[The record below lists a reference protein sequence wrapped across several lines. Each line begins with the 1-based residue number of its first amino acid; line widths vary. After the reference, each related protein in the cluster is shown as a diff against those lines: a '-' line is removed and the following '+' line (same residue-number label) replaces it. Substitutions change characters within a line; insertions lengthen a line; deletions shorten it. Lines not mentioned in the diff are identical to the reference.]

1 MNIGSLYCNVGK
13 NVIKKCL
20 DDLYQELS
28 KLTESGVVWCGEV
41 WDRLWFLSKVEVSP
55 PASYER
61 RVGLGTVDGERL
73 RFFSKVHNFY

>member
-13 NVIKKCL
+13 NVIKKCS

-28 KLTESGVVWCGEV
+28 KLTESGEV

>member
-28 KLTESGVVWCGEV
+28 KLTESGVVRC
-41 WDRLWFLSKVEVSP
+41 
-55 PASYER
+55 
-61 RVGLGTVDGERL
+61 GTVYG
-73 RFFSKVHNFY
+73 FFPR